1 VIFKS
6 NIIQGKKA
14 MKLTFNLSEKTGATT
29 IEAAIDQ
36 LVIAGWA
43 GRDPEALEHH
53 ISELAELGVPRP
65 SAIPLFYRVATNQ
78 LTQDEQIEVVGH
90 ASSGEAEVFLF
101 SHQGELY
108 VSLASDHT
116 DRELEAHSVALS
128 KQICVKPVARSAWAL
143 KEVAGHWDDLILRS
157 WIKEQGEWVLYQQG
171 TLASLRAPND
181 LLERYLAGTAL
192 PANGLGMT
200 CGTMSAIGG
209 IRPATE
215 FHMEL
220 ADEKLDRSITH
231 SYSSIELPIVS

>member
-1 VIFKS
+1 
-6 NIIQGKKA
+6 

-78 LTQDEQIEVVGH
+78 LTQEEQIEVVGY

-128 KQICVKPVARSAWAL
+128 KQICVKPVARSAWPL

-157 WIKEQGEWVLYQQG
+157 WIKEEGEWVLYQQG

-181 LLERYLAGTAL
+181 LLDRYLSSAEL

-220 ADEKLDRSITH
+220 ADEKLDRTITH